1 MDEDGEMNNENQD
14 NSDQEMFMIEEKEK
28 TIIQIQKDQGSTNL
42 VSSQPSIYNKM
53 GVSGQMASA

>member
-1 MDEDGEMNNENQD
+1 MNNENQD